1 MRRLLVCLAL
11 ALFAAPAA
19 ACIND
24 GELPGHE
31 REFRSQYRDS
41 PLAMLSEASPT
52 RWIPFRYQ
60 AMIGSGMLL
69 ATGATMVVLHRRGK

>member
-24 GELPGHE
+24 SDLSSHE
-31 REFRSQYRDS
+31 REFKSQYRGKSYS
-41 PLAMLSEASPT
+41 PISPT
-52 RWIPFRYQ
+52 ESPAQNI
-60 AMIGSGMLL
+60 MIGGGGMLL
-69 ATGATMVVLHRRGK
+69 GGAAALVVTGGRRRK

>member
-24 GELPGHE
+24 SELPSHE
-31 REFRSQYRDS
+31 REFKSQYRGTGYSPVAPTDS
-41 PLAMLSEASPT
+41 PAQN
-52 RWIPFRYQ
+52 I
-60 AMIGSGMLL
+60 MIGGGGVLL
-69 ATGATMVVLHRRGK
+69 GGAAAMVVTGGRRRK